1 MSSVKWP
8 AVVLR
13 AYILATL
20 VFLLLPVVVILPLA
34 FSADATM
41 SFPPSGFSLRWMQ
54 AVFARPEF
62 LDAFYLSAIV
72 AVSATVI
79 SLTIGGLAAYALVR
93 YRFRGRALCEGLFL
107 SPLIIPTVVIAI
119 ALTLIL
125 GQLGLLQSLWGLVI
139 AHTIITLPYAIRVL
153 SASFAEIGR
162 DVEEAALM
170 LGATPFRM
178 LIHILLPLLRP
189 GIIAAGIFSLI
200 ISFDEFTVTLFVA
213 GPGLYTLPIEIFNYV
228 EFYSD
233 PTIAAISTLLV
244 AVSCA
249 AIITIEKVVG
259 LQAVFK

>member
-1 MSSVKWP
+1 MSSIKWSSFL
-8 AVVLR
+8 LR
-13 AYILATL
+13 AYIMTAL
-20 VFLLLPVVVILPLA
+20 VFLLLPIVVILPLA
-34 FSADATM
+34 FSSDATM
-41 SFPPSGFSLRWMQ
+41 SFPPSGLSLRWMQ

-62 LDAFYLSAIV
+62 LDAFYLSATV
-72 AVSATVI
+72 AVSATSI
-79 SLTIGGLAAYALVR
+79 SLTVGGLAAYALVR
-93 YRFRGRALCEGLFL
+93 YRFPGRTLCEALFL

-153 SASFAEIGR
+153 SASFSEIGR

-178 LIHILLPLLRP
+178 FVHILLPLLRP

-233 PTIAAISTLLV
+233 PTIAAISALLV